1 MASFV
6 GRCVLVQCPE
16 SDILIPVIALWNG
29 KIVWSFAELQPVDY
43 KENLCVLLDKILF
56 VCRDPGSNQGPL
68 DLQSNAL
75 PTELS
80 RLRRD
85 VLRIIRN
92 VVKLPHINVCYSIFC
107 RVAFT
112 ELHLESIFL

>member
-1 MASFV
+1 MV
-6 GRCVLVQCPE
+6 
-16 SDILIPVIALWNG
+16 PVIAPWNG
-29 KIVWSFAELQPVDY
+29 KIVWRFAELQPVDY

-56 VCRDPGSNQGPL
+56 VCCDPGSNQGPL

-75 PTELS
+75 PTEVS
-80 RLRRD
+80 RLGRD

-92 VVKLPHINVCYSIFC
+92 VVKLPHINVCHSIFGT
-107 RVAFT
+107 VAFT

>member
-1 MASFV
+1 MV
-6 GRCVLVQCPE
+6 
-16 SDILIPVIALWNG
+16 
-29 KIVWSFAELQPVDY
+29 KIVWRFAELQPVDY
-43 KENLCVLLDKILF
+43 KENLCVLLDKIRF

-85 VLRIIRN
+85 FLRIIRN
-92 VVKLPHINVCYSIFC
+92 VLKLPHINVCYSIFC